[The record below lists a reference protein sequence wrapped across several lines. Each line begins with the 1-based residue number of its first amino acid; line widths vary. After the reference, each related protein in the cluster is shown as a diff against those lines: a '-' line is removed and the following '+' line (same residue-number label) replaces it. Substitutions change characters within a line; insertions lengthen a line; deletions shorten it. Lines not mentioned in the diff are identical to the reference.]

1 MKISIRSSA
10 IVTVL
15 AIFGCVSSAS
25 AQTGGGNTGG
35 GNTGGTA
42 TGGTGTPTMRSPGAT
57 TTTTTSAST
66 ATTSTMGAVVERR
79 FADVGST
86 TTTRGASRT
95 GGLGGFGGGGFGG
108 LSPFGL
114 NPFGTGAGASDAKA
128 NIRTRL
134 RSEVVLPSRP
144 AGLTQTL
151 SQQRVSR
158 SYIQPRFRRVGVQM
172 TDSVAVLSGTVAS
185 EADRRMAE
193 LMLRLEPGVASIDN
207 QIIVSP

>member
-15 AIFGCVSSAS
+15 AIFGCVNSAS
-25 AQTGGGNTGG
+25 AQTGGGA
-35 GNTGGTA
+35 TGGTA
-42 TGGTGTPTMRSPGAT
+42 TGGTGAPTMRNPGAT

-86 TTTRGASRT
+86 TTTGGASRT

-108 LSPFGL
+108 LSPFGM
-114 NPFGTGAGASDAKA
+114 NPFGTGAGAADTKA
-128 NIRTRL
+128 TIRTRL
-134 RSEVVLPSRP
+134 RSEVVLPPRP
-144 AGLTQTL
+144 AGVTQTL
-151 SQQRVSR
+151 TQQRVSR
-158 SYIQPRFRRVGVQM
+158 NYIQPRFRGVGVQM
-172 TDSVAVLSGTVAS
+172 TDAGAVLRGTVAS

-193 LMLRLEPGVASIDN
+193 LILRLEPGVSSIDN